1 MERIDKVLA
10 SQNYGSRKQVHKLIK
25 SGAVRINGSPC
36 TKPDAKTNPE
46 TDLIEVNGEKVLY
59 SRFLYIMLNKPRGVV
74 SASRDKN
81 AKTVLDLLPAEY
93 RRKGLFPA
101 GRLDKDTEGL
111 LIITDDGEFAHK
123 MLSPSQKVYKTYYA
137 RLDGEVTQETVS
149 RFRQGILFE
158 DGARCLPAELSVCAD
173 KHSAYVRI
181 CEGKFHQ
188 VKKMF
193 CACGLHVSYLKRLAV
208 GGLQLDAD
216 LKPGESKMLT
226 ECEKQLIFIVNMH

>member
-25 SGAVRINGSPC
+25 SGSVQINGSFC
-36 TKPDAKTNPE
+36 TKIDTKINPE
-46 TDLIEVNGEKVLY
+46 TDLIEVDGKKVRY

-93 RRKGLFPA
+93 KRKGIFPA

-111 LIITDDGEFAHK
+111 ILITDDGEFAHK

-137 RLDGEVTQETVS
+137 RLDGEVTQEAVS

-158 DGARCLPAELSVCAD
+158 DGTQCLPARLTVCTD
-173 KHSAYVRI
+173 KHSAYVQI

-208 GGLQLDAD
+208 GGLKLDEA
-216 LKPGESKMLT
+216 LRPGESKILS
-226 ECEKQLIFIVNMH
+226 ECEKQLIFVVNMH